1 MKWALLVAAIILFI
15 IVFYNV
21 CNDAV
26 EEFRGRGRGRG
37 GGGGRGGGFRRGGG
51 MRRGGWRRR
60 GFNPNRYVRRFRRR
74 GGWYPR
80 RRYYWYDNFV
90 WPAAWLGWGSCK
102 KGCTPDGCPV
112 PGNNYDECVWA
123 SDCYGCYW

>member
-1 MKWALLVAAIILFI
+1 MKTVLLIGAIALFI

-26 EEFRGRGRGRG
+26 EEFRGRGGGRRG
-37 GGGGRGGGFRRGGG
+37 GGGF
-51 MRRGGWRRR
+51 RRGGWRRR
-60 GFNPNRYVRRFRRR
+60 GFNPNRYVRRFRR
-74 GGWYPR
+74 GGGRIPR
-80 RRYYWYDNFV
+80 RRHYWYDSFA
-90 WPAAWLGWGSCK
+90 WPTTWLGWGACK

-123 SDCYGCYW
+123 SDCYGCYY

>member
-1 MKWALLVAAIILFI
+1 MTTGVLSREIALIIIL
-15 IVFYNV
+15 VYNV
-21 CNDAV
+21 CNDAI
-26 EEFRGRGRGRG
+26 EEFRGRGRRG
-37 GGGGRGGGFRRGGG
+37 GGGRRGGRGFRRGGWG
-51 MRRGGWRRR
+51 RR

-80 RRYYWYDNFV
+80 RRHYWYDSFV
-90 WPAAWLGWGSCK
+90 WPTTWLGWGSCK